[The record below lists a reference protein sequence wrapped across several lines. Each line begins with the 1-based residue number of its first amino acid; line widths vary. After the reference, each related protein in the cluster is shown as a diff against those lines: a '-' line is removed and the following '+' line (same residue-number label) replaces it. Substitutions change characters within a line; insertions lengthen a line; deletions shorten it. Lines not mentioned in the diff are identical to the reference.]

1 MRPMGA
7 LGQIV
12 PSPHGLRQP
21 VPFVAHG
28 KNRVDESQIAGS
40 IAFGKVDGMS
50 ELDQQMAADVTAK
63 FHAIPI
69 TKTLDMTLH
78 SLAGG
83 EATISMR
90 HAREYHG
97 IFDSLH
103 GGLLMTLA
111 DTCACVAILTKTG
124 PDAVITTTDMNIRF
138 LAPCL
143 TDATA
148 EAKIIKFG
156 RSLVPVN
163 VTLRDANGR
172 EVALAQVT
180 YMRLGKM
187 PSR

>member
-1 MRPMGA
+1 MPTPLA
-7 LGQIV
+7 
-12 PSPHGLRQP
+12 
-21 VPFVAHG
+21 
-28 KNRVDESQIAGS
+28 
-40 IAFGKVDGMS
+40 
-50 ELDQQMAADVTAK
+50 AK
-63 FHAIPI
+63 FHSIAIAE
-69 TKTLDMTLH
+69 KLHLRLDA
-78 SLAGG
+78 LAEG
-83 EATISMR
+83 EATMSMPHR
-90 HAREYHG
+90 REYHG

-111 DTCACVAILTKTG
+111 DTCACVAILTMTG
-124 PDAVITTTDMNIRF
+124 PNAVITTTDMYIRF

-180 YMRLGKM
+180 YMRLEKM
-187 PSR
+187 PTR